1 MKVKLEERYFEQE
14 ELGASERPYQ
24 ALAKALQETFTLT
37 SIFDAGCRDAKLLK
51 ALNNLNLNLQLS
63 GCDYFQWAVDSAEQ
77 EVKSFVFQ
85 HDLRDKLDINNK
97 YDLVTCFEVAE
108 HIDPE
113 YCDVFLNNLKSL
125 SSKYVLLTWSE
136 AGGENDRGNDTH
148 LQHLNPLKRND
159 VIETVGKHMTLNQP
173 LTEQFLKNSN
183 EQPDFLWYWRKSLT
197 VWEV

>member
-1 MKVKLEERYFEQE
+1 M
-14 ELGASERPYQ
+14 
-24 ALAKALQETFTLT
+24 
-37 SIFDAGCRDAKLLK
+37 
-51 ALNNLNLNLQLS
+51 
-63 GCDYFQWAVDSAEQ
+63 
-77 EVKSFVFQ
+77 
-85 HDLRDKLDINNK
+85 
-97 YDLVTCFEVAE
+97 
-108 HIDPE
+108 
-113 YCDVFLNNLKSL
+113 FLNNLKSL

-197 VWEV
+197 VWEI